1 MIGEELTAGLSRNP
15 DSLWQELDLVNR
27 RGLVVK
33 FDEEGYRRASFLD
46 HRAFIRDTQAV
57 WLPLDRLLR
66 ETAALPPQPAPHG
79 IFHVSHCGSTLL
91 SRLLA
96 ELPGTLPV
104 REPLVPLALAVE
116 RRNLDRPESR
126 LDGDGWN
133 TLFDAALRLISRT
146 YRPGQRAVI
155 KFTSACSNLAAP
167 MLQSNGESKA
177 LLLHTDLE
185 TWLTV
190 MLRNENVRENG
201 RFYAQ
206 DWLKDIYALT
216 GRRDLRLAA
225 LSDAQQFAVN
235 WLTGMLHFERLS
247 LQYPL
252 RARRCDFELFLA
264 DPAAG
269 LKDVGGFFGLDSAG
283 AGAIAAGPLLR
294 SYAKNPAKPFDRM
307 ARDRELKD
315 AQQRV
320 GAEIRAGM
328 QFAEKLCNEI
338 AMLAPLAPYLT
349 RSSTRKE

>member
-1 MIGEELTAGLSRNP
+1 MNGGAIVAGLNRSP
-15 DSLWQELDLVNR
+15 DALWQEIDLVNHR
-27 RGLVVK
+27 ALVVK

-46 HRAFIRDTQAV
+46 HRAFLRDTEAV
-57 WLPLDRLLR
+57 WLPIDRLLR
-66 ETAALPPQPAPHG
+66 DTADLPAQPAPHG
-79 IFHVSHCGSTLL
+79 IFHVSHCGSTLV
-91 SRLLA
+91 SRLIA
-96 ELPGTLPV
+96 ELPGCLPV

-126 LDGDGWN
+126 LDGAGWN
-133 TLFDAALRLISRT
+133 KLFDAALRLMSRT
-146 YRPGQRAVI
+146 YRPGQRVVI

-167 MLQSNGESKA
+167 MMERNAESRA

-190 MLRNENVRENG
+190 MLRNEGVRENG

-235 WLTGMLHFERLS
+235 WLTGMLHFERL
-247 LQYPL
+247 LQRCPE

-264 DPAAG
+264 APAAG
-269 LKDVGGFFGLDSAG
+269 LKDVGDFLGLDTAD
-283 AGAIAAGPLLR
+283 AAAITAGPLLK
-294 SYAKNPAKPFDRM
+294 SYAKNPAKAFDRT

-328 QFAEKLCNEI
+328 QFAEKLCNEV